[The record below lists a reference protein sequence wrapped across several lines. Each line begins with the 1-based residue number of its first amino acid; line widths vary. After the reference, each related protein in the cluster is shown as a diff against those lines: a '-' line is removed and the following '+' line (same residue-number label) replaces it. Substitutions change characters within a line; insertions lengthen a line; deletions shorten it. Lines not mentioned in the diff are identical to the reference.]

1 MPQGGSITIETANV
15 ELDETYAGVNPDVGP
30 GEYVMIAVSDTG
42 TGMPS
47 EVVARAFE
55 PFFTTKDVGKG
66 TGLGLS
72 MVYGL
77 AKQSRGHVKI
87 YSELGHGTSIK
98 LYLPRAAGDIAVRSA
113 AAVEA
118 ATGTSATILVVED
131 DASVR
136 AVAVGI
142 LEGLGYRVLQ
152 AGDGRAALEI
162 LQTPEKIDLLFSD
175 VVMPNGLSGQ
185 DLLVEARALRP
196 GLKALLASGYS
207 ERFIHG
213 NDVATQGV
221 RILNKPYRR
230 EMLSKA
236 IREALAKP
244 VE

>member
-1 MPQGGSITIETANV
+1 
-15 ELDETYAGVNPDVGP
+15 
-30 GEYVMIAVSDTG
+30 
-42 TGMPS
+42 
-47 EVVARAFE
+47 
-55 PFFTTKDVGKG
+55 
-66 TGLGLS
+66 
-72 MVYGL
+72 
-77 AKQSRGHVKI
+77 
-87 YSELGHGTSIK
+87 
-98 LYLPRAAGDIAVRSA
+98 
-113 AAVEA
+113 
-118 ATGTSATILVVED
+118 
-131 DASVR
+131 VR

-152 AGDGRAALEI
+152 AGDERAALEI